1 MRQIKQNIKWENPD
15 AAVVNAGI
23 EQITNFLILKAIYKI
38 CKTIVLHMQIIILKL
53 TLMFTY
59 FYKCSMGVFLPFVD
73 KEEAKPNDLAS

>member
-38 CKTIVLHMQIIILKL
+38 CKTIVLHMQIYYPQVNPHVHL
-53 TLMFTY
+53 
-59 FYKCSMGVFLPFVD
+59 FL
-73 KEEAKPNDLAS
+73 